1 MPLVVAGFAAF
12 GTALG
17 ATAATAVATGVA
29 ATATVASIGATAY
42 STVQQKNAASAA
54 ASDASNAANS
64 AAATTQATA
73 DYNARVDR
81 ANEEQIS
88 ADSAANI
95 DAMRRD
101 AKVYLSRQTAAYAG
115 AGVSVDSGSPLAV
128 RVSTAGALALREAE
142 VHRETNARLQG
153 IESAAKAGVAEGQSQ
168 ADAIR
173 IQGQAQS
180 DAYHRAGSAALL
192 NGASRMLSQGAGL
205 YQAGAF
211 SGAGGAGAP
220 SVPKATPYNTGG
232 FDSPSFS
239 AGLA

>member
-1 MPLVVAGFAAF
+1 MPMAIAVTSLVLSGVS
-12 GTALG
+12 
-17 ATAATAVATGVA
+17 AVQN
-29 ATATVASIGATAY
+29 Y
-42 STVQQKNAASAA
+42 NAANRA
-54 ASDASNAANS
+54 ASDAQNAANS

-81 ANEEQIS
+81 ANEEQLS

-142 VHRETNARLQG
+142 AHRETNARLQG
-153 IESAAKAGVAEGQSQ
+153 IESAAKAGVAEGKSA

-173 IQGQAQS
+173 IQGQAQA

-192 NGASRMLSQGAGL
+192 NGASRMLSAGAGL

-211 SGAGGAGAP
+211 GGAGGAGAL
-220 SVPKATPYNTGG
+220 SIPKATPYNTGG